1 MLFFYDYAQ
10 HLYYFLVATFACL
23 SFWLCQELCI
33 STLNYSLNQ
42 CAGCCRPWVIIYSQ
56 IQADSPS
63 FYLMSFENSPLSCI
77 MCWRALP
84 WHPLLRSNL
93 GKLSSLQF
101 CYFMW
106 FKEVRIFF
114 KKVQNSFFLLGV
126 FLNGRRPLNQ
136 RLHLRGGR

>member
-10 HLYYFLVATFACL
+10 HLYYFLVATFACP

-33 STLNYSLNQ
+33 STLNYSLDQ
-42 CAGCCRPWVIIYSQ
+42 CAGCCRPWVITYSQ

-101 CYFMW
+101 CYLHGL
-106 FKEVRIFF
+106 
-114 KKVQNSFFLLGV
+114 KKSEYFSRKCKIPFSFLGC
-126 FLNGRRPLNQ
+126 F
-136 RLHLRGGR
+136 